1 MAVVLLLLSPTAST
15 YAQDSTS
22 KREMLKPRSSKD
34 LIITLEKPKREQML
48 QPERIID
55 ALGVQKGDNVADVGA
70 GTGLFSFYLATR
82 VGVGGKVY
90 AVEIQ
95 DGLLDYIRKKMEEN
109 KVTNII
115 PVKSS
120 ESGPNLSPASCD
132 KILMVNTYNFIS
144 DPVVFMKNVRKALRP
159 GGLVAIIDTDLIKAK
174 SKKKLAAPGDV
185 IDEMKRAGFVLRE
198 SHDFVNG
205 KFFLVFGAME

>member
-70 GTGLFSFYLATR
+70 GTGLFSFHLATR

-95 DGLLDYIRKKMEEN
+95 DGLLDYIRKKMEKN